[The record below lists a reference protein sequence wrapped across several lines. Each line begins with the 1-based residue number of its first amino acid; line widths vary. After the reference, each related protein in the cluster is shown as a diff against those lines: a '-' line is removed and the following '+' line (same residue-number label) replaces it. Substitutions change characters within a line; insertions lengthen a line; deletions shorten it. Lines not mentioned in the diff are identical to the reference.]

1 MEQALELWAH
11 RAEYYD
17 GFDDEERAHRGGRRD
32 GGPTERL
39 EFCKLERNPD
49 LAIYLRSRV
58 NPSFDLDDNIVVF
71 LVWSLL

>member
-1 MEQALELWAH
+1 MTE
-11 RAEYYD
+11 D
-17 GFDDEERAHRGGRRD
+17 G
-32 GGPTERL
+32 TERL

>member
-1 MEQALELWAH
+1 MTDLTTRNVLIEAVVVTE
-11 RAEYYD
+11 D
-17 GFDDEERAHRGGRRD
+17 G
-32 GGPTERL
+32 TERL
-39 EFCKLERNPD
+39 EFCKLVRNPD